1 MIRTDIPAGKELP
14 PRAEGGGIV
23 IVGAGLA
30 GLFTALKLAPLPVT
44 VVSATPFGQGG
55 SSVWAQ
61 AGIAAALAEGDS
73 PEAHAVDT
81 IRAGAGIVDE
91 KIALLLAREARDRV
105 EDLLRYGVP
114 FDKDLEGHLD
124 LAREAAH
131 GARRIL
137 HVKGD
142 TAGRAIMAALT
153 AAARAT
159 PSIKVLEGWGV
170 RDLVIRDVQIVG
182 IEVARVNASAL
193 ARGMVLEASAVVLAT
208 GGSGQLFAIT
218 TNPRESRGEGIAIA
232 ARAGATIADA
242 EFVQF
247 HPTAIN
253 VGRDPTPLATEALR
267 GEGAILINGRGE
279 RFLRALHE
287 DAELGPRD
295 IVARGVYREMMS
307 GRGAF
312 LDCRKIGAE
321 FPEQFPTVFAACE
334 AAGLDPRREPIPV
347 APAAHYHMGG
357 VLTDANGRAT
367 VEGLWACGEVASTGA
382 HGANRLASNSLLE
395 AVVFGARVA
404 QDICERM
411 PTSRAVALDVA
422 LEQTAVAAA
431 EPDSQAV
438 RTLRRTMTAKVGVI
452 RDDASLASALGFI
465 SDLDRTAPSDPRLKN
480 MLTTAKLITTAA
492 LMRKESRG
500 AHFRSDYPE
509 ADPKLAHRSRLTL
522 AEAEAVAEEAINA
535 RDRAPRW
542 AASLSA

>member
-1 MIRTDIPAGKELP
+1 MATKDKSALDGVER
-14 PRAEGGGIV
+14 RSQGGVV

-44 VVSATPFGQGG
+44 VISVTPFGQGG

-61 AGIAAALAEGDS
+61 AGIAAALSEGDS
-73 PEAHAVDT
+73 PELHAADT

-91 KIALLLAREARDRV
+91 NIALLLAREARGRI

-124 LAREAAH
+124 FAREAAH

-153 AAARAT
+153 VAARAT
-159 PSIKVLEGWGV
+159 PSIQVLEGWGA
-170 RDLVIRDVQIVG
+170 RDLVIRDGQVAA
-182 IEVARVNASAL
+182 IEIARVDANPFAPSL
-193 ARGMVLEASAVVLAT
+193 VLDAAAVVLAT
-208 GGSGQLFAIT
+208 GGSGQLYAIT

-295 IVARGVYREMMS
+295 IVARGVYSEMMS

-404 QDICERM
+404 DDLRSSPPASGKTPRGRLAGGGSSSDLAAPGNAELTAAVRRLM
-411 PTSRAVALDVA
+411 WEKVGLVRDEAGLTAAVAELRRLAAAHPQASGEARNLLGVGRLVAEAA
-422 LEQTAVAAA
+422 LE
-431 EPDSQAV
+431 
-438 RTLRRTMTAKVGVI
+438 RR
-452 RDDASLASALGFI
+452 
-465 SDLDRTAPSDPRLKN
+465 
-480 MLTTAKLITTAA
+480 
-492 LMRKESRG
+492 ESRG
-500 AHFRSDYPE
+500 GHYRSDYPE
-509 ADPKLAHRSRLTL
+509 SDPAWQRRLFLT
-522 AEAEAVAEEAINA
+522 AEPDGSARFEPAEP
-535 RDRAPRW
+535 DRR
-542 AASLSA
+542 ASVGG